1 MFKNHTAKVLEK
13 NVLTQHQK
21 SNCWID
27 NNIIGIV
34 LSSLIDY
41 YDNIKIILIL
51 NCMLIIDT
59 WNKCILYINHYII
72 SYKVIT

>member
-1 MFKNHTAKVLEK
+1 M
-13 NVLTQHQK
+13 TQYQK

-34 LSSLIDY
+34 LSSLNNY

-51 NCMLIIDT
+51 NWMLIIDT
-59 WNKCILYINHYII
+59 WNKCILFINYYII